1 MKISANELSSAL
13 CDLHD
18 VMQSLR
24 RRRGLVCL
32 GEVQEFMIGL
42 EAEIDIDPSKL
53 KACIGQVEA
62 LLKSLDKKTLLSSK
76 DDEDSGFTIK
86 DCLEDV
92 LIFFER
98 KAINFTA
105 IRDNNYFQCRN
116 DKCCLCCIKSPGKA
130 I

>member
-42 EAEIDIDPSKL
+42 EAEIDIGPSKL

-92 LIFFER
+92 LIF
-98 KAINFTA
+98 
-105 IRDNNYFQCRN
+105 
-116 DKCCLCCIKSPGKA
+116 LGSL
-130 I
+130 